1 MVEQKLAFAHA
12 SFQGACKLRL
22 PDFTRP
28 LTPEIIKVIFFPRNE
43 EFWQT
48 KKIEH
53 KFVNLSLVPKYEFSD
68 GNHRRCLRQLFTFRA
83 FYAREFLRLFITTL
97 IITIT
102 ISSSAIG
109 ASAASFF
116 TNHSVQL

>member
-1 MVEQKLAFAHA
+1 MQAAPSWFHKILNPWDYQ
-12 SFQGACKLRL
+12 S
-22 PDFTRP
+22 D
-28 LTPEIIKVIFFPRNE
+28 FFPRNE
-43 EFWQT
+43 EFRQT

>member
-1 MVEQKLAFAHA
+1 MIEQKLAFAHT

-28 LTPEIIKVIFFPRNE
+28 LTPEIIKVIFFLG
-43 EFWQT
+43 T
-48 KKIEH
+48 KSFGRLRKIED

-102 ISSSAIG
+102 ISSIVIG
-109 ASAASFF
+109 TSAASFF